1 MALDPVLSVLVN
13 WKPITELNKMKLFK
27 NDLQVTHIS
36 SRKLT
41 MYYMQLNLEFTPS
54 TRRAVSTRLPPSL
67 IWIIVHFI

>member
-1 MALDPVLSVLVN
+1 VALDPVLSVLVN

-41 MYYMQLNLEFTPS
+41 MYYMQLNLDNCTFYLVLSIELVNDCHTCAP
-54 TRRAVSTRLPPSL
+54 AC
-67 IWIIVHFI
+67 